1 MAFKVGATTV
11 VDDTGKVSA
20 EQIDITNATAQ
31 TSFQGADEVL
41 VYDSSASVIR
51 KGTITNAALQGPAG
65 ADGAAGPTG
74 PTGPTGPAGSAG
86 PTGPT
91 GPTGP
96 SGSFGSVGAP
106 YPNNILAGT
115 PENSTTTITLNFPS
129 VPAGKMLYITSL
141 SGGYSSGP
149 YRPRLV
155 VGGSEVVRANSQ
167 TSPAYFGG
175 QVTTNTNSSVQINRV
190 SANNQFNTGNTNWR
204 LYYEFFGS

>member
-20 EQIDITNATAQ
+20 EQIDIANATAE

-41 VYDSSASVIR
+41 VYDSSAAVIR
-51 KGTITNAALQGPAG
+51 KGTITNAALQGPA
-65 ADGAAGPTG
+65 GAAGPTG

-96 SGSFGSVGAP
+96 SGSFGTVGAP
-106 YPNNILAGT
+106 YPNNLLSGA
-115 PENSTTTITLNFPS
+115 PENVTTTITLNFPS

-141 SGGYSSGP
+141 SGGWSSGA
-149 YRPRLV
+149 YRPRLLVAGSQV
-155 VGGSEVVRANSQ
+155 VIANSH

-175 QVTTNTNSSVQINRV
+175 QVTTNTTSSVQINRA